1 MKKYIFLLL
10 TACTFILSSCGGD
23 FKEVTFSGIENV
35 KIIKMSQQ
43 GIQAEISVKIKNS
56 NKMAFHIYPTD
67 LDATL
72 NGLNAGKAELTNNIR
87 IKPNSEEV
95 YIFKIGSNFSNLTM
109 TDLPKLMSILNSKSA
124 KIGLKGNLKVGKLFY
139 RRSFPVDF
147 SKNVPLN
154 FN

>member
-1 MKKYIFLLL
+1 MKKYIFLLFIASTL
-10 TACTFILSSCGGD
+10 ILSSCGD
-23 FKEVTFSGIENV
+23 FKEVTFSGVENV

-43 GIQAEISVKIKNS
+43 GIQAEISVKIKNP
-56 NKMAFHIYPTD
+56 NKTAFHIYPTD

-95 YIFKIGSNFSNLTM
+95 YIFKIGSNFSTLTL

-139 RRSFPVDF
+139 RRTFPVDF

>member
-1 MKKYIFLLL
+1 MKKYIFLFI
-10 TACTFILSSCGGD
+10 AICTITLSSCGD
-23 FKEVTFSGIENV
+23 FKEITFSGIENV

-43 GIQAEISVKIKNS
+43 GIQAEISAKIKNP

-72 NGLNAGKAELTNNIR
+72 NGMNAGKAELTNNIR
-87 IKPNSEEV
+87 IKPNSEDV
-95 YIFKIGSNFSNLTM
+95 YVFKIESNFSNLTL

-124 KIGLKGNLKVGKLFY
+124 RIGLKGNLKVGKLFF
-139 RRSFPVDF
+139 RRSYPVDF
-147 SKNVPLN
+147 SKNVPMN